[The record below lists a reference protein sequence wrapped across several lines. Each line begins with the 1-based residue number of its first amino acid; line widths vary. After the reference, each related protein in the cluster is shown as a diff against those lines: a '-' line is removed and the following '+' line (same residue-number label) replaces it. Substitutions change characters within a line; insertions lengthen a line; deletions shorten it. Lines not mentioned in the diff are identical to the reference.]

1 MKFNGVY
8 VGMSLAG
15 GVLAWSGLK
24 NITVADYLRSII
36 KLGPVPVGPQDL
48 AAAKS
53 AVQTG
58 KATGRF
64 IPNIPAAGSPLA
76 NAVVASALT
85 YQGRVPYEWG
95 GETPNGWD
103 CSGFVS
109 WVLHHDNGI
118 ELPDDTH
125 TTAIQFYTW
134 KEAQT
139 IPRDQAGPGDLACWV
154 SHVGICLDNTTMI
167 NSPTFGKKT
176 TVDKIWGT
184 PAPVIRRPR
193 AYAASVPK

>member
-1 MKFNGVY
+1 MKISGFFVASTTFGFA
-8 VGMSLAG
+8 LAYT
-15 GVLAWSGLK
+15 GLK
-24 NITVADYLRSII
+24 NITLADYARSII
-36 KLGPVPVGPQDL
+36 KMGPAPVGKSDL

-53 AVQTG
+53 DVQTG
-58 KATGRF
+58 RASGRF
-64 IPNIPAAGSPLA
+64 IPNIPAADSPLA

-85 YQGRVPYEWG
+85 YEGRVPYKWG
-95 GETPNGWD
+95 GETPDGWD

-118 ELPDDTH
+118 ELPSDTH

-134 KEAQT
+134 SGAQT

-154 SHVGICLDNTTMI
+154 SHVGICVDNTTMV

-176 TVDKIWGT
+176 TVDHIWET

-193 AYAASVPK
+193 AYAASVTK